1 MDDDMRAP
9 VGKPMNDE
17 PETGEG
23 DVTQRDAEEIKESE
37 VEEIDEQ
44 VSDDPVVEEESETSY
59 DPATQA
65 PKEAQR

>member
-1 MDDDMRAP
+1 MSDDMRAP

-17 PETGEG
+17 GE
-23 DVTQRDAEEIKESE
+23 VTPSDTEEIDDEK

-44 VSDDPVVEEESETSY
+44 ISDDPVVEEKDETSY